1 MVVRVGFIV
10 EGETEAMVINSDA
23 FKLWLTRQ
31 GLELCRPALD
41 AKGGGNLL
49 PQNLG
54 DLVNVMHAH
63 NPQHIVILTD
73 LEDAVSV
80 DVVRQRIGT
89 AHTNLVFVA
98 VKAIEAWFLADTMA
112 LNSWLKSQGVVEA
125 APEQTPDMPWER
137 LKAIAA
143 EQHVNGPGP
152 SKPRFTKQYIK
163 HHGFDV
169 ARAATHPNC
178 PSVVEFCDGLTAL
191 AH

>member
-10 EGETEAMVINSDA
+10 EGKTEAMVINSDA

-54 DLVNVMHAH
+54 DLVNVMLAH

-80 DVVRQRIGT
+80 DAVRQRIGT
-89 AHTNLVFVA
+89 VHTNLVFVA

-112 LNSWLKSQGVVEA
+112 LNSWLKSQEVVETT
-125 APEQTPDMPWER
+125 PEQTPDMPWEQ

-143 EQHVNGPGP
+143 GRQARGPGTKA
-152 SKPRFTKQYIK
+152 SFAKQYIK

-178 PSVVEFCDGLTAL
+178 PSVVEFCNGLTAL
-191 AH
+191 AN